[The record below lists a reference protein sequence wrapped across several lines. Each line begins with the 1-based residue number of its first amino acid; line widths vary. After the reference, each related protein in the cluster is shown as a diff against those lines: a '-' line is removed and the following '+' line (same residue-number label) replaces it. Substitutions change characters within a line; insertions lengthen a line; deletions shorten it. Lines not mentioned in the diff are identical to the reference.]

1 MYIQL
6 MKDILTYLFI
16 NQMYHVKYIA
26 DNNLINIFLK
36 CIII

>member
-16 NQMYHVKYIA
+16 SQMYHVKYIT